1 MTALERYVRLE
12 AIGLWREGP
21 GARPREVI
29 VAFGQTTLVLKDL
42 AERPLGHW
50 ALAGIAAIG
59 REGGATVYSMTAGG
73 EETLAIRDRDMV
85 AAIAAVARGDR
96 LPPAPPRRRWRPP
109 LAAVVVAAALGAVA
123 WLGPGLVRD
132 QAARMM
138 PPERAAEFG
147 DRMLIALVA
156 ARGGPCTEP
165 AGERALARIAARLA
179 PERPPEVR
187 VLDLG
192 AAPAAALPGGTLL
205 LGRGTL
211 AAATAPEALA
221 GWLAVALGRDPV
233 PALMRDAGPAATL
246 RYVLTGDFTDEGL
259 ARAAEAALAPP
270 TPEEIPPAMARLA
283 AAGIDARPFAAAMG
297 LTGLP
302 PPAAAEPLLSDRDW
316 ADLRGICG

>member
-96 LPPAPPRRRWRPP
+96 CRPPHRAAAGARVGGGGGGRGARRRRLARAGPGARPGRAHDAARARRRVRRPHADRAGRRPRRP
-109 LAAVVVAAALGAVA
+109 LH
-123 WLGPGLVRD
+123 
-132 QAARMM
+132 
-138 PPERAAEFG
+138 RAG
-147 DRMLIALVA
+147 
-156 ARGGPCTEP
+156 
-165 AGERALARIAARLA
+165 GERALARIAARLA

-192 AAPAAALPGGTLL
+192 AAPAAALPGGALL

-211 AAATAPEALA
+211 AAAAAPEALA
-221 GWLAVALGRDPV
+221 GWLAVALGREPF

-259 ARAAEAALAPP
+259 ARGAEAALAPP